1 MHLQRPRKRF
11 HTFPDTVS
19 YDEYQ
24 DAPEPQV
31 PRDRINKILFI
42 EFAVL
47 AEE

>member
-1 MHLQRPRKRF
+1 MLLQRPRQRF
-11 HTFPDTVS
+11 DAFPDAVS
-19 YDEYQ
+19 HYEYQ